1 MYEKGDKEARIL
13 QNKLFEYYGCHHS
26 VGGRRTAGLIA
37 AQLLRKLDYIST
49 VFVSSSESRA
59 MYKYSER
66 GTSKFFLIQLTNEQV
81 GALAQREGMDPAAFE
96 SIYLYPADGYY
107 VGISEASYGP
117 TLHSKPPEDG
127 KLRKLKPAYNWL
139 KLRDEF
145 LHPKSKALDAR
156 PINYKWV
163 YSTED

>member
-49 VFVSSSESRA
+49 VFVSSSESRS

-81 GALAQREGMDPAAFE
+81 EALAQREGMETVAFE
-96 SIYLYPADGYY
+96 TTYLYPADGYF

-117 TLHSKPPEDG
+117 TTYSKPPEDG

-145 LHPKSKALDAR
+145 LHPKVDALDAR

-163 YSTED
+163 YSPQD